1 MKIIA
6 DLRKQKKI
14 TQAKLAQIIGIGR
27 STLAMYE
34 TDGSEPDLATISKL
48 ADFFGVSVDYL
59 LGREGKKLPE
69 NQKGTTTVNDLIQ
82 KLPQQYVD
90 FLKNLEKKKGPID
103 YNKSVEPIFE
113 RFEQKGIMAERFLK
127 LNETQKN
134 ALFNIICAFME
145 SIE

>member
-59 LGREGKKLPE
+59 LGREEKKPSE
-69 NQKGTTTVNDLIQ
+69 NQEDKNRLYVPEQYRDVMVAFQDGAENLTQEDIDAVVNFIEYM
-82 KLPQQYVD
+82 KS
-90 FLKNLEKKKGPID
+90 KKK
-103 YNKSVEPIFE
+103 
-113 RFEQKGIMAERFLK
+113 
-127 LNETQKN
+127 
-134 ALFNIICAFME
+134 
-145 SIE
+145 

>member
-1 MKIIA
+1 MNRFKELRVSAGKSQVQIA
-6 DLRKQKKI
+6 QWLSISQAAYSKYECGKAEPSLEALDILSRK
-14 TQAKLAQIIGIGR
+14 
-27 STLAMYE
+27 YN
-34 TDGSEPDLATISKL
+34 
-48 ADFFGVSVDYL
+48 VSIDYL
-59 LGREGKKLPE
+59 LGREGKKPPE
-69 NQKGTTTVNDLIQ
+69 NQKGTTVNDLIQ

-113 RFEQKGIMAERFLK
+113 RFKQKGITAERFLK